1 MSVEDWGGA
10 PFQVVITWVSG
21 ERDVYTFEAKD
32 RDVLKKE
39 MLRVL
44 DTDTDGFPTMWERSC
59 QDLGARIEPSGFD
72 SDREGF
78 TISVDLSAGSV
89 PYVHGLAVMWELDC
103 EVIQWLNRHDL
114 MDSMSDDSDLF
125 CNIADYWTENSE

>member
-1 MSVEDWGGA
+1 MSVEDWDGA
-10 PFQVVITWVSG
+10 PFQVVVTQVSG

-44 DTDTDGFPTMWERSC
+44 DADVDSFPSVWERSC
-59 QDLGARIEPSGFD
+59 EILGARIEPRGFE

-78 TISVDLSAGSV
+78 TISVDLSAGST
-89 PYVHGLAVMWELDC
+89 PYIHGLVVVWEWDSKAF
-103 EVIQWLNRHDL
+103 QWLNRHDL
-114 MDSMSDDSDLF
+114 MYSMGDDSDLF
-125 CNIADYWTENSE
+125 CNVAEHWMDIEE

>member
-1 MSVEDWGGA
+1 MSVEDWDGA
-10 PFQVVITWVSG
+10 PFQFAVTRASG

-39 MLRVL
+39 MLRIL
-44 DTDTDGFPTMWERSC
+44 DTDTDGFPVVWERSC
-59 QDLGARIEPSGFD
+59 QALGARIEPCGFD

-114 MDSMSDDSDLF
+114 MDAMSDDSDLF
-125 CNIADYWTENSE
+125 CNIADYWTKNGE